1 MLLNIKSVYIM
12 ELVNEKIKEHL
23 LQIEQLIT
31 MKQQNDENN
40 SETEENTDKTETE
53 DYNLFKS
60 LKNRWIYLKNK
71 CTGVSCSKGEQII
84 YEQLRDKKRKN
95 RRDAIVPTDIC
106 ESDYE
111 LLLSKVVMDMN
122 EEIQNYNSKNT

>member
-1 MLLNIKSVYIM
+1 M
-12 ELVNEKIKEHL
+12 ELVNDRIKEHL
-23 LQIEQLIT
+23 LQIEQLIA

-40 SETEENTDKTETE
+40 DKTETE

-95 RRDAIVPTDIC
+95 RRDALVPTDIC

-111 LLLSKVVMDMN
+111 LLLSKVIVDMN
-122 EEIQNYNSKNT
+122 EEIQNYNGKNT

>member
-60 LKNRWIYLKNK
+60 LKNRCIDLKNK
-71 CTGVSCSKGEQII
+71 CIGVS
-84 YEQLRDKKRKN
+84 YNNEQLREKKHRH

-111 LLLSKVVMDMN
+111 LLLSKVVMDMY
-122 EEIQNYNSKNT
+122 EEIQKSKLQQ